1 MEWILKLEAKS
12 GWGDVKTIEV
22 GRLERRVVGLTAEEV
37 GLTLAEGKALLGE
50 LARLILQTQME
61 EFATCAR
68 VCRDCMKLRRRR
80 DSRTRKVQTLFGT
93 ITVDAPR
100 ISVCPC
106 RNDWG
111 FVDISLSP
119 LAELLPDRCTPE
131 LRRLQAELSARHSY
145 REAARLLSD
154 LLPCDTVS
162 HATMRNRTHRVAADL
177 ERKPIAKPNPE
188 PVLDPAGEVVVLIDG
203 AHIRAAHGYQS
214 RHLDVTVGKIE
225 VTEKPPRRFALAPRG
240 AESPLATVRQ
250 ALRDQGWQ
258 PGRPVTVIS
267 DGEAALPS
275 LVRAAVGEPITCILD
290 WWHIS
295 MRVQHIEQAVRG
307 IDALDPRH
315 RAGLEMVEW
324 RVGRLRHLIWN
335 GHHEEAHDE
344 LFGMRHMASEVAYVN
359 GDKFR
364 PAVAR
369 LLWNCDDLRRYL
381 ANNTASLIDYGER
394 YRSKMPISTSRAE
407 GCVDEIANAR
417 MAKKQRMRWSP
428 HGAHRIAVV
437 RSAVLDG
444 LLKPEASGLLAA

>member
-1 MEWILKLEAKS
+1 MEWVLKLEARS
-12 GWGDVKTIEV
+12 GWGEVETIEV
-22 GRLERRVVGLTAEEV
+22 GRLERRVVGLTAEGV
-37 GLTLAEGKALLGE
+37 GLTLSEGKGLLGE
-50 LARLILQTQME
+50 LARLVLQTQME
-61 EFATCAR
+61 EFATSAR
-68 VCRDCMKLRRRR
+68 VCRDCLKLRRRR
-80 DSRTRKVQTLFGT
+80 DNRTRKIQTLFGT

-106 RNDWG
+106 QNDWG
-111 FVDISLSP
+111 FVDVSLSP
-119 LAELLPDRCTPE
+119 LAELLPNRCTPE
-131 LRRLQAELSARHSY
+131 FRRLQAELSARHSY
-145 REAARLLSD
+145 REAARLLTTF
-154 LLPCDTVS
+154 LPCHPVS
-162 HATMRNRTHRVAADL
+162 HAAMRNRTHRVAADL
-177 ERKPIAKPNPE
+177 EQKPIAQPVPE
-188 PVLDPAGEVVVLIDG
+188 QIIDPAAEIVVLIDG

-225 VTEKPPRRFALAPRG
+225 VTGKLPRRFALAPRG
-240 AESPLATVRQ
+240 AESPLATLRQ

-258 PGRPVTVIS
+258 PSRAVTVLS
-267 DGEAALPS
+267 DGEAALPG

-295 MRVQHIEQAVRG
+295 MRVQHIEQTLQG
-307 IDALDPRH
+307 IYTLDPRH

-335 GHHEEAHDE
+335 GYHEEAHDE
-344 LFGMRHMASEVAYVN
+344 LLGMRHMASEVAYVN

-381 ANNTASLIDYGER
+381 ANNTGSLIDYGER
-394 YRSKMPISTSRAE
+394 YRSKRPISTSRAE

-428 HGAHRIAVV
+428 QGAHRVAVV
-437 RSAVLDG
+437 RAAVLDG
-444 LLKPEASGLLAA
+444 RLKPEANDLMAA

>member
-1 MEWILKLEAKS
+1 MEWVVKLEAKT
-12 GWGDVKTIEV
+12 GWGDVDTIEV
-22 GRLERRVVGLTAEEV
+22 GRLERRVVGLTAEEI
-37 GLTLAEGKALLGE
+37 GLTLAEGKDLLGE
-50 LARLILQTQME
+50 LARLVLQTQME

-80 DSRTRKVQTLFGT
+80 DSRNRKIQTLFGT

-106 RNDWG
+106 KDSWR
-111 FVDISLSP
+111 FVDVSQSP
-119 LAELLPDRCTPE
+119 LAELLPDRRTPE

-145 REAARLLSD
+145 REAARLLAA
-154 LLPCDTVS
+154 LLPCDPVS

-177 ERKPIAKPNPE
+177 EQRAIAQPNPE
-188 PVLDPAGEVVVLIDG
+188 PVIDPAAEIVVLIDG

-225 VTEKPPRRFALAPRG
+225 VKGKPPRRFALAPRG
-240 AESPLATVRQ
+240 AESSLATLRQ
-250 ALRDQGWQ
+250 ALGEQGWQ
-258 PGRPVTVIS
+258 PGRAVTVLS
-267 DGEAALPS
+267 DGEAALPG
-275 LVRAAVGEPITCILD
+275 LVRAAVGEPVTCILD

-307 IDALDPRH
+307 ICALTPRH

-324 RVGRLRHLIWN
+324 RIGRLRHLIWN
-335 GHHEEAHDE
+335 NYHEEAHDE
-344 LFGMRHMASEVAYVN
+344 LLGMRHVASEVAYLN
-359 GDKFR
+359 GEKFR
-364 PAVAR
+364 SAVAR

-381 ANNTASLIDYGER
+381 ANNTGSLIDYAER
-394 YRSKMPISTSRAE
+394 YRCKRPISTSRAE

-428 HGAHRIAVV
+428 QGAHRVAVV
-437 RSAVLDG
+437 RAAVLDSR
-444 LLKPEASGLLAA
+444 LTPDATALVAA